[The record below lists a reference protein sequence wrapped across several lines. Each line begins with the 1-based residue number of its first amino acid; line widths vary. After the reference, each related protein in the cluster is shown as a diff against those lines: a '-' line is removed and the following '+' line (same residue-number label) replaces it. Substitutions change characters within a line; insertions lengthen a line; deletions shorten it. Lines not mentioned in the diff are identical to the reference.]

1 LQKKKVFGF
10 IGFVVDLFIVF
21 ISYYGLVYLKK
32 YVGKAYSAQ
41 NILAVK
47 EILPYILIAFIAL
60 FFVYKLYEIDEMD
73 IYEAFLGVV
82 FSSIIIALVALALS
96 FFVRAFAVPRT
107 LIVYAFVFQAV
118 FLLASHYI
126 IYKIYFYI
134 SSPIK
139 ILVISSDSDRAKGV
153 AQYIRELK
161 RKVNLEELVLGKKI
175 NFKNVLDDTANTY
188 DMFILDN
195 SIPLEDKNQ
204 IIRLLAYKDKLVY
217 IVPDVYELLLLNPTS
232 HIIGD
237 KMFLEVSFSNITGM
251 DRVAKRV
258 LDIIVSVIA
267 LIIFSPVIIVVSLA
281 ILMDSG
287 RPIYYLQ
294 ERAGIDGNVFKT
306 IKFRTM
312 IQNAE
317 KDTGAILSNENDSR
331 VTKSGK
337 FLRRTGLDE
346 IPQFINVL
354 RGEMSVAG
362 PRPERPELIK
372 EIKND
377 VPDFDMRLKVKPG
390 ITGFAQL
397 AGKYD
402 TPFDEK
408 LKMDLAYGK
417 QRFLFFTDIYII
429 LNTIKLFF
437 LPKKRK

>member
-1 LQKKKVFGF
+1 VRKEKIFAFFQF
-10 IGFVVDLFIVF
+10 IVDLLIVF

-32 YVGKAYSAQ
+32 YVGKAYSTQ

-73 IYEAFLGVV
+73 VYEAFLGVV

-107 LIVYAFVFQAV
+107 LIVYAFIFQAV
-118 FLLASHYI
+118 FLLVSHYI

-139 ILVISSDSDRAKGV
+139 GLVISSDSDGAKRV
-153 AQYIRELK
+153 VRYIGELK
-161 RKVNLEELVLGKKI
+161 RKVKLEELVLGKKI
-175 NFKNVLDDTANTY
+175 NFKNVLDDAANTY

-217 IVPDVYELLLLNPTS
+217 IVPDVYELLLLNPTP

-237 KMFLEVSFSNITGM
+237 KMFLEVSFSSITGM

-258 LDIIVSVIA
+258 LDIIVSVVA
-267 LIIFSPVIIVVSLA
+267 LIVFSPVILVVSLA

-294 ERAGIDGNVFKT
+294 ERAGINGKVFKT

-331 VTKSGK
+331 VTRSGK

-346 IPQFINVL
+346 IPQFVNVL

-437 LPKKRK
+437 LPRKRK

>member
-1 LQKKKVFGF
+1 MQKKKIFGF
-10 IGFVVDLFIVF
+10 IAFVVDLFIVF

-32 YVGKAYSAQ
+32 YVGKAYSVQ

-107 LIVYAFVFQAV
+107 LIVYAFIFQAV
-118 FLLASHYI
+118 FLLASHYV

-139 ILVISSDSDRAKGV
+139 VLVISSDSDRAKGV
-153 AQYIRELK
+153 VQYIGELK

-175 NFKNVLDDTANTY
+175 NFKNVLDDTANAY

-267 LIIFSPVIIVVSLA
+267 LIIFSPVILVVSLA

-294 ERAGIDGNVFKT
+294 ERAGINGNVFKT

-331 VTKSGK
+331 VTRNGR

-437 LPKKRK
+437 LPRKRK